1 MTLHFSLSSPFP
13 VLKKRKLA
21 MGGKNP
27 QGTEL
32 GVTSRYWEKNGE
44 PVLPI
49 MGELHYS
56 RVPVQNWE
64 TELCK
69 MKALGIQVVSSYHIW
84 LHHEPKKGQF
94 CFSGNCDARRFV
106 QLCQKCGLLFVA
118 RIGPWA
124 HGEVR
129 NGGFPDYVT
138 HLRTRTNDPDYLMA
152 VRGYFTA
159 LFGQLEGL
167 FWKDG
172 GPIVA
177 VQIENE
183 LANQP
188 EHLALLKDM
197 AWGIGF
203 EAPFYTITG
212 WAPNR
217 IAQFPQGEFLP
228 LFGTYP
234 EAPWEQHTDPLNPGP
249 FFAPVP
255 GRNDSSIG
263 SDSIRSGQAEQSE
276 AVLEHY
282 PYGTC
287 EVGPGIQVT
296 YHRRPVIGPK
306 DCYAASMMMLAKGC
320 SLLGYYMFHGGRN
333 PLGGFY
339 QESRRT
345 GYPNDLPVISYDF
358 QTALSEFGQLRETGQ
373 YLKLCNQTAQFPS
386 LAAFAPLYP
395 KEHLQGVWDAKTPRA
410 LFRGNEQGGGLLFLN
425 TYQRTARLSPISD
438 FQAQFQQA
446 NGQVGRVPLEPVAVP
461 EGISAAF
468 PVHLSLGG
476 IPFDYI
482 LATPLL
488 QCNTREGEVVVLA
501 AADGVPSE
509 FCLSEEEAQ
518 KLKGLSGKALSA
530 PEGTRRFALAP
541 GRDCCFWTE
550 EGDRSVRFFLLP
562 FSEALR
568 LYCFSEEQKRPGFSE
583 TEKLYS
589 LWLSDSC
596 LFQQDGRIFV
606 ESNGEQWIWQLK
618 GQRFVSS
625 YIAGEPSP
633 SVQLQAIPFQPERYD
648 SEALS
653 YLFSPNWEGIC
664 CRRLILSSEALSH
677 VTAGEDVL
685 LSLLP
690 LGDVLQLYAVKEGH
704 ALLIWDQF
712 CSGTL
717 AVLSLGAF
725 RQQLEGGYQLELVL
739 TPLRPDTN
747 LYLERHIPRGK
758 ALLTL
763 EQVSVMERLEIG

>member
-1 MTLHFSLSSPFP
+1 MKLLFIPLRAGLQIALRSFPRENFSLC
-13 VLKKRKLA
+13 L
-21 MGGKNP
+21 
-27 QGTEL
+27 
-32 GVTSRYWEKNGE
+32 E
-44 PVLPI
+44 P
-49 MGELHYS
+49 
-56 RVPVQNWE
+56 
-64 TELCK
+64 
-69 MKALGIQVVSSYHIW
+69 
-84 LHHEPKKGQF
+84 
-94 CFSGNCDARRFV
+94 
-106 QLCQKCGLLFVA
+106 
-118 RIGPWA
+118 
-124 HGEVR
+124 
-129 NGGFPDYVT
+129 
-138 HLRTRTNDPDYLMA
+138 
-152 VRGYFTA
+152 
-159 LFGQLEGL
+159 
-167 FWKDG
+167 
-172 GPIVA
+172 
-177 VQIENE
+177 
-183 LANQP
+183 
-188 EHLALLKDM
+188 
-197 AWGIGF
+197 
-203 EAPFYTITG
+203 
-212 WAPNR
+212 
-217 IAQFPQGEFLP
+217 
-228 LFGTYP
+228 YP

-717 AVLSLGAF
+717 AVLSLEAF

-739 TPLRPDTN
+739 TSPPAGHQPISGTSYSQRKGAAHFRAGVSNGTVGDRLTNRRRP
-747 LYLERHIPRGK
+747 Y
-758 ALLTL
+758 
-763 EQVSVMERLEIG
+763 